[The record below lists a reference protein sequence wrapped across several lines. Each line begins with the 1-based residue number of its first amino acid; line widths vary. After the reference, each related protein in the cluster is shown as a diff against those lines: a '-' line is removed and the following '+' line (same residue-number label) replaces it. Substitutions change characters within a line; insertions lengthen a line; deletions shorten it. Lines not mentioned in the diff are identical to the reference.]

1 MGGYSAAGGAV
12 GTSDGAAGA
21 GAEAARELTG
31 GGGGGAKAG
40 KEVWAMTCGPGKDIW
55 GGAGGVGRASFF
67 RINSS

>member
-21 GAEAARELTG
+21 GADAAREVTG

-40 KEVWAMTCGPGKDIW
+40 KEVWAMTCGPGKDI
-55 GGAGGVGRASFF
+55 
-67 RINSS
+67 